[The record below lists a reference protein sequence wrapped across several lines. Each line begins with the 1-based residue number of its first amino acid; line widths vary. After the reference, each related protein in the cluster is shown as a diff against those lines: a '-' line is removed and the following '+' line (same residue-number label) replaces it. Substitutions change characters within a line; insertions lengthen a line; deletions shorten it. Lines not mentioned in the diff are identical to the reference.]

1 MKEESIERRRL
12 KNDLTKELTRLEIH
26 AKEHF
31 KDGDPALL
39 QCIRDVYQLLG
50 DLNLDQDKNRNK
62 ARILDNEL
70 NGKEC
75 IDETGGA

>member
-1 MKEESIERRRL
+1 MSKEESIERRQL
-12 KNDLTKELTRLEIH
+12 KNDLTIELEKILVH

-39 QCIRDVYQLLG
+39 QHVRDVYQLLA

-70 NGKEC
+70 NEEGVH
-75 IDETGGA
+75 

>member
-1 MKEESIERRRL
+1 MSKEEIERRRL

-39 QCIRDVYQLLG
+39 QRVRDVYRLLS
-50 DLNLDQDKNRNK
+50 DLGVDEDKYRNK

-70 NGKEC
+70 EKEC
-75 IDETGGA
+75 IEV

>member
-1 MKEESIERRRL
+1 MSKEEIEKRRL
-12 KNDLTKELTRLEIH
+12 KNELTKELTRLEIH

-39 QCIRDVYQLLG
+39 QCIRDVYQLLADHG
-50 DLNLDQDKNRNK
+50 IDQDKNRNK
-62 ARILDNEL
+62 ARILSRDL

-75 IDETGGA
+75 IEA